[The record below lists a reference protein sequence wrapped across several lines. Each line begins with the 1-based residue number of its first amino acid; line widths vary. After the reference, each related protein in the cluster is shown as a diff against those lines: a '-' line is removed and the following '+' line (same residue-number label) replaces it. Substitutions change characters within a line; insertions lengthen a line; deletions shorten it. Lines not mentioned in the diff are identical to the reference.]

1 MPAKGFKM
9 IWFYYALTIQSLIAF
24 NRKVGE
30 LCLDALRTTLCRVG
44 FIKYAFI

>member
-1 MPAKGFKM
+1 M
-9 IWFYYALTIQSLIAF
+9 ICLHHALTIQSLVVF

-30 LCLDALRTTLCRVG
+30 LCLDALRTTLWRVG